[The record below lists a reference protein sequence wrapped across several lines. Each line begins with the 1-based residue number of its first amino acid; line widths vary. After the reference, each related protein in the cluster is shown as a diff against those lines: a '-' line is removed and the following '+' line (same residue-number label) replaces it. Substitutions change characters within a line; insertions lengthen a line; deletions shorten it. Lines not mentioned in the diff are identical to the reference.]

1 MSLQRR
7 PFIAVSLSLA
17 IMASLVACN
26 DSGSTSTPDSTPQ
39 VSTTVAPQ
47 ISDGVFRLGLLI
59 PQTGSVDG
67 NGESLTQVATDAI
80 DIVNAA
86 GGILGRDIELVVR
99 DEGSDSATALTAV
112 DDLISEF
119 RIDALIGPMSSS
131 IALSVLPRLVENKIG
146 SCSPTATAVSL
157 ASFPDNELFVRT
169 TPSDILASEA
179 MAQLI
184 GQTGVVETLVA
195 YPDDP
200 FGRAFAAEIRRSLAV
215 QGIAI
220 VNEVAYDTDSSD
232 YTPVA
237 EELTANPNSVVT
249 LIGDSESG
257 GRLLNSL
264 LDTKSANKI
273 IVNDALSQVDISGNT
288 NIDSDMR
295 QSIVGVAVDAFAGTD
310 ADNNALLPPF
320 AAAVVDCV
328 NLIALAAIVSESD
341 IAEEFMSQVPAVSR
355 GGSGC
360 NLFEECLALL
370 QQSLNIDYNG
380 VTGLLDLDPNGDPSR
395 AQFVTFGFN
404 DQGRSEFKERIIVIA
419 SP

>member
-112 DDLISEF
+112 DDFISES

-310 ADNNALLPPF
+310 ADNNDLLPPF

-328 NLIALAAIVSESD
+328 NLIALAAIVSASD

>member
-1 MSLQRR
+1 MSLHRR
-7 PFIAVSLSLA
+7 PFIALSLSLA

-39 VSTTVAPQ
+39 VSTTAAPQ
-47 ISDGVFRLGLLI
+47 VSDGVFRLGLLI

-67 NGESLTQVATDAI
+67 SGKSLTQVATNAI

-200 FGRAFAAEIRRSLAV
+200 FGRAFVAEVRRSLAV
-215 QGIAI
+215 QGITI

-237 EELTANPNSVVT
+237 EELTANPNSVIT

-257 GRLLNSL
+257 GRMLNSL

-273 IVNDALSQVDISGNT
+273 IVNDALSQVDLSSNT

-295 QSIVGVAVDAFAGTD
+295 KNIVGVAVDAFAGTD

-328 NLIALAAIVSESD
+328 NLITLAAIVSESD
-341 IAEEFMSQVPAVSR
+341 IAEEFMAQVPVVSR

-360 NLFEECLALL
+360 NLFEECLALIK
-370 QQSLNIDYNG
+370 QSLNIDYNG

-395 AQFVTFGFN
+395 AQFVTFGFD
-404 DQGRSEFKERIIVIA
+404 DQGRSEFQARIIVIA

>member
-1 MSLQRR
+1 
-7 PFIAVSLSLA
+7 
-17 IMASLVACN
+17 MASLVACN

-86 GGILGRDIELVVR
+86 GGILGRNIELVVR

-237 EELTANPNSVVT
+237 EELTVNPNSVIT

-295 QSIVGVAVDAFAGTD
+295 PSIVGVAVDAFAGTD
-310 ADNNALLPPF
+310 ADNNVVLPPF

-328 NLIALAAIVSESD
+328 NLIALAAIGSESD
-341 IAEEFMSQVPAVSR
+341 IAEEFMAQVPAVSR

-360 NLFEECLALL
+360 NSFEECLALL

-404 DQGRSEFKERIIVIA
+404 DQGRSEFKERITVIA

>member
-1 MSLQRR
+1 MSLHRR
-7 PFIAVSLSLA
+7 RTFALFLSLA
-17 IMASLVACN
+17 TTAGLVACN

-39 VSTTVAPQ
+39 VSTTAAPQ
-47 ISDGVFRLGLLI
+47 VSDGVFRLGLLI

-67 NGESLTQVATDAI
+67 SDESLTEVATNAI
-80 DIVNAA
+80 DVVNAA

-99 DEGSDSATALTAV
+99 DEGSDSATALAAI
-112 DDLISEF
+112 DDFISEDH
-119 RIDALIGPMSSS
+119 IDALIGPMSSP
-131 IALSVLPRLVENKIG
+131 IALSVLPLLVENKIG

-200 FGRAFAAEIRRSLAV
+200 FGRALVAEIRRSLAV

-220 VNEVAYDTDSSD
+220 VNEVAYDTDSTD
-232 YTPVA
+232 YAPIA
-237 EELTANPNSVVT
+237 KKLTANANSVIT

-264 LDTKSANKI
+264 LDSKSANKI
-273 IVNDALSQVDISGNT
+273 IVNDALSQVDLSSNA
-288 NIDSDMR
+288 NLDSEIR
-295 QSIVGVAVDAFAGTD
+295 EKIIGVAVDAFAGTD
-310 ADNNALLPPF
+310 AVNNALVPPF
-320 AAAVVDCV
+320 SAAVVDCV
-328 NLIALAAIVSESD
+328 NLIALAAIASKSD
-341 IAEEFMSQVPAVSR
+341 IADEFMAQVPVVSR

-360 NLFEECLALL
+360 NLFDDCLALL
-370 QQSLNIDYNG
+370 DQSLNIDYNG

-395 AQFVTFGFN
+395 AQFVTFGFD
-404 DQGRSEFKERIIVIA
+404 DQGQSQFIERINVVA

>member
-26 DSGSTSTPDSTPQ
+26 DSDSTSTPDSTPQ

-67 NGESLTQVATDAI
+67 SGKSLTQVATNAI

-112 DDLISEF
+112 DDFISES

-404 DQGRSEFKERIIVIA
+404 DQGRSEFQERIIVIA

>member
-1 MSLQRR
+1 
-7 PFIAVSLSLA
+7 V
-17 IMASLVACN
+17 
-26 DSGSTSTPDSTPQ
+26 
-39 VSTTVAPQ
+39 
-47 ISDGVFRLGLLI
+47 SDGVFRLGLLI

-67 NGESLTQVATDAI
+67 SGQSLTQVATNAI

-99 DEGSDSATALTAV
+99 DEGSDSAMALTAV
-112 DDLISEF
+112 DDFISEF

-220 VNEVAYDTDSSD
+220 VEEVAYDTDSSD
-232 YTPVA
+232 YTPIA
-237 EELTANPNSVVT
+237 KELTANPNSVIT

-257 GRLLNSL
+257 GRVLNSL

-273 IVNDALSQVDISGNT
+273 IVNDALSQVDLSSNT
-288 NIDSDMR
+288 NVDSDMR
-295 QSIVGVAVDAFAGTD
+295 QGIVGVAVDAFAGID
-310 ADNNALLPPF
+310 ADDNALLPPF

-341 IAEEFMSQVPAVSR
+341 IAEEFMAQVPAVSR

-360 NLFEECLALL
+360 NLFEECLALIK
-370 QQSLNIDYNG
+370 QSLNIDYNG

-395 AQFVTFGFN
+395 AQFVTFRFD

>member
-1 MSLQRR
+1 
-7 PFIAVSLSLA
+7 
-17 IMASLVACN
+17 MASLVACN

-67 NGESLTQVATDAI
+67 SGKSLTQVATNAI

-112 DDLISEF
+112 DDLISES

>member
-7 PFIAVSLSLA
+7 PFIALSLSLA
-17 IMASLVACN
+17 MMAGLVACN

-47 ISDGVFRLGLLI
+47 VSDGIFRIGLLI

-67 NGESLTQVATDAI
+67 SGKSLTQVATNAI

-112 DDLISEF
+112 DDFISEF

-232 YTPVA
+232 DTPVA
-237 EELTANPNSVVT
+237 AELTTNPNSVIT
-249 LIGDSESG
+249 LIGDSDSG

-264 LDTKSANKI
+264 LDMKSANKI
-273 IVNDALSQVDISGNT
+273 IVNDALSQVDLSSNT

-295 QSIVGVAVDAFAGTD
+295 KSIVGVAVDAFAGID
-310 ADNNALLPPF
+310 ADNNDLLPPF

-341 IAEEFMSQVPAVSR
+341 IAEEFMAQVPAVSR

>member
-1 MSLQRR
+1 
-7 PFIAVSLSLA
+7 
-17 IMASLVACN
+17 MASLVACN

-39 VSTTVAPQ
+39 VSTTVTPQ

-112 DDLISEF
+112 DDFISES

-273 IVNDALSQVDISGNT
+273 IVNDALSQVDISGNA

>member
-7 PFIAVSLSLA
+7 PFIALFLSLA
-17 IMASLVACN
+17 TLAGLVSCN

-39 VSTTVAPQ
+39 VSTTAAPSV
-47 ISDGVFRLGLLI
+47 SDGVFRLGLLI
-59 PQTGSVDG
+59 PQTGSVDD
-67 NGESLTQVATDAI
+67 NGKSLTQVATNAI
-80 DIVNAA
+80 DIVNAS

-99 DEGSDSATALTAV
+99 DEGSDSATALAAV
-112 DDLISEF
+112 DDFINEYH
-119 RIDALIGPMSSS
+119 IDALIGPMSSP
-131 IALSVLPRLVENKIG
+131 IALSVLPLLVENKIG

-157 ASFPDNELFVRT
+157 ASFPDAGLFVRT

-200 FGRAFAAEIRRSLAV
+200 YGRAFVAEIRRSLAV
-215 QGIAI
+215 QGITI
-220 VNEVAYDTDSSD
+220 VNEVAYETDSSD
-232 YTPVA
+232 YTPIA
-237 EELTANPNSVVT
+237 KEITANPNSVIT
-249 LIGDSESG
+249 LVGDSESG

-273 IVNDALSQVDISGNT
+273 IVNDALSQVDLSSNP
-288 NIDSDMR
+288 NIDSEMR
-295 QSIVGVAVDAFAGTD
+295 QRVVGVAVDAFAGTD
-310 ADNNALLPPF
+310 ADNAALVPPF

-328 NLIALAAIVSESD
+328 NLIALAAIVSKSD
-341 IAEEFMSQVPAVSR
+341 VADEFMAQVPGVSR

-360 NLFEECLALL
+360 NSFEECLALL
-370 QQSLNIDYNG
+370 KQSLNIDYNG

-395 AQFVTFGFN
+395 AQFVTFGFD
-404 DQGRSEFKERIIVIA
+404 DQGRSEFKERINVVA

>member
-1 MSLQRR
+1 MSLHRR
-7 PFIAVSLSLA
+7 PFIALSLSLA
-17 IMASLVACN
+17 IMISLVACN

-39 VSTTVAPQ
+39 VSTTAAPQ
-47 ISDGVFRLGLLI
+47 VSDGVFRLGLLI

-67 NGESLTQVATDAI
+67 SGQSLTQVATNAI

-99 DEGSDSATALTAV
+99 DEGSDSAMALTAV
-112 DDLISEF
+112 DDFISEF

-220 VNEVAYDTDSSD
+220 VEEVAYDTDSSD
-232 YTPVA
+232 YTPIA
-237 EELTANPNSVVT
+237 KELTANPNSVIT

-257 GRLLNSL
+257 GRVLNSL

-273 IVNDALSQVDISGNT
+273 IVNDALSQVDLSSNT
-288 NIDSDMR
+288 NVDSDIR
-295 QSIVGVAVDAFAGTD
+295 QGIVGVAVDAFAGTD
-310 ADNNALLPPF
+310 ADDNALLPPF

-341 IAEEFMSQVPAVSR
+341 IAEEFMAQVPAVSR

-360 NLFEECLALL
+360 NLFEECLALIK
-370 QQSLNIDYNG
+370 QSLNIDYNG

-395 AQFVTFGFN
+395 AQFVTFGFD

>member
-1 MSLQRR
+1 MSLHRR
-7 PFIAVSLSLA
+7 RTFALFLSLA
-17 IMASLVACN
+17 TTAGLVACN

-39 VSTTVAPQ
+39 VSTTAAPQ
-47 ISDGVFRLGLLI
+47 VSDGVFRLGLLI

-67 NGESLTQVATDAI
+67 SDESLTEVATNAI
-80 DIVNAA
+80 DVVNAA
-86 GGILGRDIELVVR
+86 GGILGHDIELVVR
-99 DEGSDSATALTAV
+99 DEGSDSATALAAI
-112 DDLISEF
+112 DDFISEDH
-119 RIDALIGPMSSS
+119 IDALIGPMSSP
-131 IALSVLPRLVENKIG
+131 IALSVLPLLVENKIG

-200 FGRAFAAEIRRSLAV
+200 FGRALVAEIRRSLAV

-220 VNEVAYDTDSSD
+220 VNEVAYDTDSTD
-232 YTPVA
+232 YAPIA
-237 EELTANPNSVVT
+237 KKLTANANSVIT

-264 LDTKSANKI
+264 LDSKSANKI
-273 IVNDALSQVDISGNT
+273 IVNDALSQVDLSSNA
-288 NIDSDMR
+288 NLDSEIR
-295 QSIVGVAVDAFAGTD
+295 EKIIGVAVDAFAGTD
-310 ADNNALLPPF
+310 AVNNALVPPF
-320 AAAVVDCV
+320 SAAVVDCV
-328 NLIALAAIVSESD
+328 NLIALAAIASKSD
-341 IAEEFMSQVPAVSR
+341 IADEFMAQVPVVSR

-360 NLFEECLALL
+360 NLFDDCLALL
-370 QQSLNIDYNG
+370 DQSLNIDYNG

-395 AQFVTFGFN
+395 AQFVTFGFD
-404 DQGRSEFKERIIVIA
+404 DQGQSQFIERINVVA

>member
-26 DSGSTSTPDSTPQ
+26 DSDSTSTPDSTPQ

-112 DDLISEF
+112 DDLINES

>member
-1 MSLQRR
+1 
-7 PFIAVSLSLA
+7 
-17 IMASLVACN
+17 MAGLVACS
-26 DSGSTSTPDSTPQ
+26 DSGSTATPDSTPQ
-39 VSTTVAPQ
+39 VSTTVPPPV
-47 ISDGVFRLGLLI
+47 SDGVFRLGLLI
-59 PQTGSVDG
+59 PQTGSVDDS
-67 NGESLTQVATDAI
+67 GESLTEVATHAI
-80 DIVNAA
+80 NIVNAS

-99 DEGSDSATALTAV
+99 DEGSDSATALAAV
-112 DDLISEF
+112 DDFINEDH
-119 RIDALIGPMSSS
+119 IDALIGPMSSP

-157 ASFPDNELFVRT
+157 ASFPDNGLFVRT

-200 FGRAFAAEIRRSLAV
+200 FGRAFVAEIRRSLAV

-232 YTPVA
+232 GTPIA
-237 EELTANPNSVVT
+237 KELTADPNSVIT

-273 IVNDALSQVDISGNT
+273 IVNDALSQVDLSSNS
-288 NIDSDMR
+288 NLDSEMR
-295 QSIVGVAVDAFAGTD
+295 EKIVGVAVDAFAGTE
-310 ADNNALLPPF
+310 ADNNSLVPPF
-320 AAAVVDCV
+320 SAAVVDCV
-328 NLIALAAIVSESD
+328 NLIALAAIASTSD
-341 IAEEFMSQVPAVSR
+341 IADVFMAQVPVVSR

-360 NLFEECLALL
+360 NLFGECLALL
-370 QQSLNIDYNG
+370 DQSLNIDYNG

-404 DQGRSEFKERIIVIA
+404 DQGRSEFQERINVVA

>member
-7 PFIAVSLSLA
+7 PFIALTLSLA

-47 ISDGVFRLGLLI
+47 VSDGVFRLGLLI

-67 NGESLTQVATDAI
+67 NGKSLTQVATNAI

-112 DDLISEF
+112 DDFISEF
-119 RIDALIGPMSSS
+119 RIDALIGPMSST
-131 IALSVLPRLVENKIG
+131 IALSVLPRLVENRIG

-237 EELTANPNSVVT
+237 EELTANPNSVIT

-273 IVNDALSQVDISGNT
+273 IVNDALSQVDLSSNT
-288 NIDSDMR
+288 NVNSDMR

-310 ADNNALLPPF
+310 ADNNASLPPF

-341 IAEEFMSQVPAVSR
+341 IADEFMAQVPAVSR

-380 VTGLLDLDPNGDPSR
+380 ITGLLDLDPNGDPSR
-395 AQFVTFGFN
+395 AQFVTFGFDN
-404 DQGRSEFKERIIVIA
+404 QGRSEFQSRIIVIA

>member
-1 MSLQRR
+1 MTG
-7 PFIAVSLSLA
+7 
-17 IMASLVACN
+17 LVACN

-39 VSTTVAPQ
+39 VSTTLAPQ
-47 ISDGVFRLGLLI
+47 VSDGVFRLGLLI

-67 NGESLTQVATDAI
+67 SGKSLTQVATNAI

-112 DDLISEF
+112 DDFISEF

-179 MAQLI
+179 MSQLI

-232 YTPVA
+232 DTPVA
-237 EELTANPNSVVT
+237 EELTANPNSVIT

-273 IVNDALSQVDISGNT
+273 IVNDALSQVDLSSNT
-288 NIDSDMR
+288 NINSDMR
-295 QSIVGVAVDAFAGTD
+295 KGIVGVAVDAFAGID
-310 ADNNALLPPF
+310 ADNNDLLPPF

-341 IAEEFMSQVPAVSR
+341 IAEEFMAQVPAVSR

-404 DQGRSEFKERIIVIA
+404 DQGRSEFQSRIIVIA

>member
-1 MSLQRR
+1 
-7 PFIAVSLSLA
+7 
-17 IMASLVACN
+17 MASLVACN

-39 VSTTVAPQ
+39 ISTTVAPQ

-67 NGESLTQVATDAI
+67 SGKSLTQVATNAI

-112 DDLISEF
+112 DDFISES

-328 NLIALAAIVSESD
+328 NLIALAAIVSASD

>member
-7 PFIAVSLSLA
+7 PFIALSLSLA
-17 IMASLVACN
+17 MMTGLVACN

-47 ISDGVFRLGLLI
+47 VSDGVFRLGLLI

-67 NGESLTQVATDAI
+67 SGKSLTQVATNAI

-112 DDLISEF
+112 DDFISEF

-179 MAQLI
+179 MSQLI

-232 YTPVA
+232 DTPVA
-237 EELTANPNSVVT
+237 EELTANPNSVIT

-273 IVNDALSQVDISGNT
+273 IVNDALSQVDLSSNT
-288 NIDSDMR
+288 NINSDMR
-295 QSIVGVAVDAFAGTD
+295 KGIVGVAVDAFAGID
-310 ADNNALLPPF
+310 ADNNDLLPPF

-341 IAEEFMSQVPAVSR
+341 IAEEFMAQVPAVSR

-404 DQGRSEFKERIIVIA
+404 DQGRSEFQSRIIVIA

>member
-1 MSLQRR
+1 MSLHRR
-7 PFIAVSLSLA
+7 RTFALFLSLA
-17 IMASLVACN
+17 TTAGLVACN

-39 VSTTVAPQ
+39 VSTTAAPQ
-47 ISDGVFRLGLLI
+47 VSDGVFRLGLLI

-67 NGESLTQVATDAI
+67 SDESLTEVATNAI
-80 DIVNAA
+80 DVVNAA

-99 DEGSDSATALTAV
+99 DEGSDSATALAAI
-112 DDLISEF
+112 DDFISEDH
-119 RIDALIGPMSSS
+119 IDALIGPMSSP
-131 IALSVLPRLVENKIG
+131 IALSVLPLLVENKIG
-146 SCSPTATAVSL
+146 SCSPTATAVLL

-200 FGRAFAAEIRRSLAV
+200 FGRALVAEIRRSLAV

-220 VNEVAYDTDSSD
+220 VNEVAYDTDSND
-232 YTPVA
+232 YAPIA
-237 EELTANPNSVVT
+237 KKLTANANSVIT

-257 GRLLNSL
+257 GRLLNNL
-264 LDTKSANKI
+264 IDTKSANKI
-273 IVNDALSQVDISGNT
+273 IVNDALSQVDLSSNA
-288 NIDSDMR
+288 NLDSEIR
-295 QSIVGVAVDAFAGTD
+295 EKIIGVAVDAFAGTD
-310 ADNNALLPPF
+310 ADNNALVPPF
-320 AAAVVDCV
+320 SAAVVDCV
-328 NLIALAAIVSESD
+328 NLIALAAIASKSD
-341 IAEEFMSQVPAVSR
+341 IADEFMAQVPVVSR

-360 NLFEECLALL
+360 NLFDDCLALL
-370 QQSLNIDYNG
+370 DQSLNIDYNG

-395 AQFVTFGFN
+395 AQFVTFGFD
-404 DQGRSEFKERIIVIA
+404 DQGQSQFIERINVVA

>member
-1 MSLQRR
+1 MSLHRR
-7 PFIAVSLSLA
+7 PFIALSLSLA
-17 IMASLVACN
+17 IMISLVACN

-39 VSTTVAPQ
+39 VSTTAAPQ
-47 ISDGVFRLGLLI
+47 VSDGVFRLGLLI

-67 NGESLTQVATDAI
+67 SGQSLTQVATNAI

-99 DEGSDSATALTAV
+99 DEGSDSAMALTAV
-112 DDLISEF
+112 DDFISEF

-220 VNEVAYDTDSSD
+220 VEEVAYDTDSSD
-232 YTPVA
+232 YTPIA
-237 EELTANPNSVVT
+237 KELTANPNSVIT
-249 LIGDSESG
+249 LIGDNESG
-257 GRLLNSL
+257 GRVLNSL

-273 IVNDALSQVDISGNT
+273 IVNDALSQVDLSSST

-295 QSIVGVAVDAFAGTD
+295 QGIVGVAVDAFAGTD
-310 ADNNALLPPF
+310 ADDNALLPPF

-341 IAEEFMSQVPAVSR
+341 IAEEFMAQVPAVSR

-360 NLFEECLALL
+360 NLFEECLALIK
-370 QQSLNIDYNG
+370 QSLNIDYNG

-395 AQFVTFGFN
+395 AQFVTFGFD

>member
-1 MSLQRR
+1 MSLHRR
-7 PFIAVSLSLA
+7 PTFALFLSLA
-17 IMASLVACN
+17 TMAGLVACT

-39 VSTTVAPQ
+39 VSTTVASQ
-47 ISDGVFRLGLLI
+47 VSDGVFRIGLLI

-67 NGESLTQVATDAI
+67 GGESLTQVATNAI
-80 DIVNAA
+80 EIVNAS

-99 DEGSDSATALTAV
+99 DEGSDSATALAAI
-112 DDLISEF
+112 DDFISED
-119 RIDALIGPMSSS
+119 RIDALIGPMSSP
-131 IALSVLPRLVENKIG
+131 IALAVLPLLVENKIG

-157 ASFPDNELFVRT
+157 ASFPDNGLFVRT

-184 GQTGVVETLVA
+184 EQTGVVESLVA

-200 FGRAFAAEIRRSLAV
+200 YGRAFVAEIRRSLAV

-220 VNEVAYDTDSSD
+220 VNEVAYDTDSTD
-232 YTPVA
+232 YGPIA
-237 EELTANPNSVVT
+237 EKLTANANSVIT

-273 IVNDALSQVDISGNT
+273 IVNDALSQVDLRSNA
-288 NIDSDMR
+288 NLDSEIR
-295 QSIVGVAVDAFAGTD
+295 QKIVGVAVDAFAGTNP
-310 ADNNALLPPF
+310 DNNALIPPF
-320 AAAVVDCV
+320 SAAVVDCI
-328 NLIALAAIVSESD
+328 NLIALAAITSNSD
-341 IAEEFMSQVPAVSR
+341 IADQFMAQVPVVSR

-360 NLFEECLALL
+360 NLFDDCLALL
-370 QQSLNIDYNG
+370 KQSLNIDYNG
-380 VTGLLDLDPNGDPSR
+380 VTGFLDLDPNGDPSR
-395 AQFVTFGFN
+395 AQFVTFGFD
-404 DQGRSEFKERIIVIA
+404 DQGRSEFQERIIVVA